1 MTAERMMAS
10 TSSPV
15 PGSTGG
21 STASGS
27 GDGGARLAGSSIAF
41 GRMGASPPGP
51 RPDGRRLRIALL
63 GDFSGGAGR
72 GSLESGRALA
82 DRGPIA
88 LAIDWLDDVIAGFSM
103 V

>member
-51 RPDGRRLRIALL
+51 PGPRPDGRRLRIALL
-63 GDFSGGAGR
+63 GDFSGRAGR
-72 GSLESGRALA
+72 EALESGRALA
-82 DRGPIA
+82 DRRPIA
-88 LAIDWLDDVIAGFSM
+88 LDIDTLD
-103 V
+103 